1 MNFTFSEV
9 FCLFG
14 GLLGL
19 IMLAVI
25 LTKMHGKPMV
35 KYGLSMFLLIGS
47 LIVIIGSITYS
58 GKAIYFPHIFRL
70 DSPLHYLFGPVCFFY
85 TYISFKPDFK
95 FRWIQLL
102 NLLPF
107 LLNLVE
113 FTPLYLS
120 SASFKAEYY
129 TSLFTTGSLIMPVH
143 SIFKTTIAMVYLI
156 LQWVV
161 FFKYKPGDIFKI
173 KSKRHLVSWFSFFL
187 TTQSAMLIGLFI
199 NIFTNF
205 KLFDDAYRY
214 TITVE
219 SFYLYSATIAL
230 LFYPALLY
238 GNPVVATIQ
247 KEKYLFSKLT
257 SEEKELILDK
267 LMQYLQ
273 SEDKPF
279 INPKISLSEVAK
291 LLGVNAQQ
299 LSQVINEKTRL
310 NFSDFIN
317 LYRVNLA
324 KEILNSPEFNKLTI
338 DAIAEKAGFNSKSP
352 FYIAFKKHTGMTP
365 KAFILL
371 QNKDIA

>member
-1 MNFTFSEV
+1 MNFSFSEV
-9 FCLFG
+9 FCIFG

-19 IMLAVI
+19 IMLVVI

-47 LIVIIGSITYS
+47 LIVIIGSVTYS

-85 TYISFKPDFK
+85 TLISFKSDFK

-107 LLNLVE
+107 LLNLIE
-113 FTPLYLS
+113 FAPFYLS
-120 SASFKAEYY
+120 SASAKAEHY
-129 TSLFTTGSLIMPVH
+129 TALFSSGSLILPLH
-143 SIFKTTIAMVYLI
+143 SIFKTTLTTVYLI

-161 FFKYKPGDIFKI
+161 FFKYKPDDLFKI
-173 KSKRHLVSWFSFFL
+173 KSNRYHVSWFSIFL
-187 TTQSAMLIGLFI
+187 TTQSAMVIGLFI

-205 KLFDDAYRY
+205 KLFDDAYRF

-219 SFYLYSATIAL
+219 SFYLYTVALAL

-238 GNPVVATIQ
+238 GSPVVAVIP

-257 SEEKELILDK
+257 SEEKDLILDK

-279 INPKISLSEVAK
+279 LNPKITLSEVAK
-291 LLGVNAQQ
+291 IININAQK
-299 LSQVINEKTRL
+299 LSQVINEKANL

-317 LYRVNLA
+317 SYRIEIA
-324 KEILNSPEFNKLTI
+324 KEILISPEYNKLTI

-352 FYIAFKKHTGMTP
+352 FYIAFRKHTGMTP
-365 KAFILL
+365 KVFISL
-371 QNKDIA
+371 QDGSK

>member
-1 MNFTFSEV
+1 MNFSFSEV
-9 FCLFG
+9 FCIFG

-19 IMLAVI
+19 IMLVVI

-85 TYISFKPDFK
+85 TLISFKPDFK

-107 LLNLVE
+107 LLNLIE
-113 FTPLYLS
+113 FTPFYFS
-120 SASFKAEYY
+120 SASAKTEHY
-129 TSLFTTGSLIMPVH
+129 TALFSSGSLILPMH
-143 SIFKTTIAMVYLI
+143 AIIKTSISTIYLI

-161 FFKYKPGDIFKI
+161 FFKYKPDDQFKT
-173 KSKRHLVSWFSFFL
+173 KASRYLVSWFLIFL
-187 TTQSAMLIGLFI
+187 TTQSGMLIGLFI
-199 NIFTNF
+199 NIFTSF
-205 KLFDDAYRY
+205 RLFDDAYQY

-219 SFYLYSATIAL
+219 AFYLYTAAIAL

-238 GNPVVATIQ
+238 GNPVVTAIQ
-247 KEKYLFSKLT
+247 KEKYLFSKLS
-257 SEEKELILDK
+257 SEEKDIILDK
-267 LMQYLQ
+267 LMKYLQ
-273 SEDKPF
+273 SENKPF
-279 INPKISLSEVAK
+279 LNPEISLTGVAK
-291 LLGVNAQQ
+291 LLNVNAQQ
-299 LSQVINEKTRL
+299 LSQVINEKAKL
-310 NFSDFIN
+310 NFSEFIN
-317 LYRVNLA
+317 SYRIEMA
-324 KEILNSPEFNKLTI
+324 KEILNSPDLNKLTI

-365 KAFILL
+365 KAYISL
-371 QNKDIA
+371 QNSST